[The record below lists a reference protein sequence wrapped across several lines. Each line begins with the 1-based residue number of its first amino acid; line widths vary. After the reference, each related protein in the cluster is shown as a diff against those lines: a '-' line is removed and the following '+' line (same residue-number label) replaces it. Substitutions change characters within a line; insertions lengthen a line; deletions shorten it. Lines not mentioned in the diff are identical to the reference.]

1 MLSTIRA
8 ILRRPSASME
18 GGERTH
24 LDRAP
29 IDPALALAQ
38 HDAYAAALAAAGA
51 EVVMLEGA
59 DDLPD
64 CAFVED
70 VALTLPELCVVLNPG
85 AASRRGEVEAVAAV
99 LPADRPIMRLAA
111 GTMDG
116 GDVLVV
122 GRRIFAGLS
131 TRTDREAIAALAG
144 ATAAHG
150 YQVTGVAVPGA
161 LHLKT
166 AVTALDAETLAINP
180 DWIDATA
187 FAGFRQIATAA
198 GEPFGGNTLT
208 VGGRLFVQA
217 ATSRTAEAFAA
228 AGFTPHPLEIGEFAK
243 AEAGL
248 TCLSLIV
255 PERA

>member
-1 MLSTIRA
+1 MIRA
-8 ILRRPSASME
+8 ILRRPSSAME

-24 LDRAP
+24 MDRAS

-38 HDAYAAALAAAGA
+38 HDAYAAALKATGA
-51 EVVMLEGA
+51 QVTVLEGA
-59 DDLPD
+59 EDLPD

-85 AASRRGEVEAVAAV
+85 ATSRRGEVAAVAAV
-99 LPADRPIMRLAA
+99 LPHDRPIVRLSA

-131 TRTDREAIAALAG
+131 TRTSREGIEALMAAVAP
-144 ATAAHG
+144 HG
-150 YQVTGVAVPGA
+150 YQVMAVPVPGA

-166 AVTALDAETLAINP
+166 AVTALDAETLAINS
-180 DWIDATA
+180 DWIDVGS
-187 FAGFRQIATAA
+187 FAGFRQIAAAA

-217 ATSRTAEAFAA
+217 ATPRTAEAFAA
-228 AGFTPHPLEIGEFAK
+228 AGFAPHALEIGEFAK

-248 TCLSLIV
+248 TCLSLIL
-255 PERA
+255 PASA

>member
-1 MLSTIRA
+1 MIRA

-18 GGERTH
+18 SGERTH

-38 HDAYAAALAAAGA
+38 HAAYAEALSAAGA
-51 EVVMLEGA
+51 QVMVLEG
-59 DDLPD
+59 DDALPD

-85 AASRRGEVEAVAAV
+85 AASRRAEVDAVAAV
-99 LPADRPIMRLAA
+99 LPRDRPVDRLAA

-131 TRTDREAIAALAG
+131 TRTTREGIEALA
-144 ATAAHG
+144 AAVAPHG
-150 YQVTGVAVPGA
+150 YQVTGVPVPGA

-166 AVTALDAETLAINP
+166 AVTALDRETLAINP
-180 DWIDATA
+180 AWIDPAA
-187 FAGFRQIATAA
+187 FPGFRLITTAE

-208 VGGRLFVQA
+208 VGATLFVQA
-217 ATSRTAEAFAA
+217 ATPRTAAAIAA
-228 AGFTPHPLEIGEFAK
+228 AGFAPQPLEIGEFAK

-248 TCLSLIV
+248 TCLSLIA
-255 PERA
+255 PASA

>member
-1 MLSTIRA
+1 MIRA
-8 ILRRPSASME
+8 ILRRPSARME

-24 LDRAP
+24 VDRAP

-38 HDAYAAALAAAGA
+38 HAAYAEALAAAGA
-51 EVVMLEGA
+51 EVLVLEGA
-59 DDLPD
+59 DDFPD

-70 VALTLPELCVVLNPG
+70 VALTLPELCVVLKPG

-99 LPADRPIMRLAA
+99 LPADRPVMRLAA

-122 GRRIFAGLS
+122 GRKIFVGLS
-131 TRTDREAIAALAG
+131 TRTNREAIEALAAG
-144 ATAAHG
+144 TAAHG
-150 YQVTGVAVPGA
+150 YQVTRVPTPGA

-180 DWIDATA
+180 HWIDAAA
-187 FAGFRQIATAA
+187 FAGFRQIATAD

-217 ATSRTAEAFAA
+217 ATPRTAEAFAA
-228 AGFTPHPLEIGEFAK
+228 AGFAPHALEIGEFAK

-255 PERA
+255 PGSA

>member
-1 MLSTIRA
+1 MIRA
-8 ILRRPSASME
+8 ILRRPSARME

-24 LDRAP
+24 MDRAP
-29 IDPALALAQ
+29 IDPALALVQ
-38 HDAYAAALAAAGA
+38 HAAYAAALEAAGA
-51 EVVMLEGA
+51 AVTILEGA

-70 VALTLPELCVVLNPG
+70 VALTLPELCVVLSPG
-85 AASRRGEVEAVAAV
+85 AMSRRGEVEAVAAV
-99 LPADRPIMRLAA
+99 LPADRLIVRLAA

-131 TRTDREAIAALAG
+131 TRTNREAVEALAA
-144 ATAAHG
+144 ATAVYG
-150 YQVTGVAVPGA
+150 YQVTGVPVPGA

-180 DWIDATA
+180 DWIDAAA
-187 FAGFRQIATAA
+187 FGGFRHIPTAA

-217 ATSRTAEAFAA
+217 ATPRTAEAFVA
-228 AGFTPHPLEIGEFAK
+228 AGFAPHALEIGEFAK

-255 PERA
+255 PASA

>member
-1 MLSTIRA
+1 MIRA
-8 ILRRPSASME
+8 ILRRPSARME

-29 IDPALALAQ
+29 IDPERALAQ
-38 HDAYAAALAAAGA
+38 HDAYATALSAAGA
-51 EVVMLEGA
+51 EITVLAA
-59 DDLPD
+59 DDGLPD

-70 VALTLPELCVVLNPG
+70 VAVILPELSVVLRPG
-85 AASRRGEVEAVAAV
+85 AASRRGEVEAVARA
-99 LPADRPIMRLAA
+99 LPADRPVARLPA

-122 GRRIFAGLS
+122 GHRVFVGLS
-131 TRTDREAIAALAG
+131 TRTSREGLEALAALL
-144 ATAAHG
+144 TPHG
-150 YQVTGVAVPGA
+150 YWIDAVPVPGA

-180 DWIDATA
+180 AWLDTA
-187 FAGFRQIATAA
+187 AFKGFRAITVAA
-198 GEPFGGNTLT
+198 GEPFAANTLT

-217 ATSRTAEAFAA
+217 ATPRTAEAYAA
-228 AGFTPHPLEIGEFAK
+228 AGFAPIALEIGEFAK

-248 TCLSLIV
+248 TCLSLIA
-255 PERA
+255 PAPA

>member
-1 MLSTIRA
+1 MIRA
-8 ILRRPSASME
+8 ILRRPSSRME

-29 IDPALALAQ
+29 IDPVLALVQ
-38 HDAYAAALAAAGA
+38 HAAYAAALKAAGA
-51 EVVMLEGA
+51 EVTVLDGA
-59 DDLPD
+59 DDFPD

-70 VALTLPELCVVLNPG
+70 VVITLPELCVVLNPG

-99 LPADRPIMRLAA
+99 LPGDRPVVRLVG

-131 TRTDREAIAALAG
+131 TRTSREGIDAL
-144 ATAAHG
+144 TAAVAAYG
-150 YQVTGVAVPGA
+150 YRVTSVPVPGA

-166 AVTALDAETLAINP
+166 AVTALDSQTLAINP
-180 DWIDATA
+180 AWIDAGA
-187 FAGFRQIATAA
+187 FPGFRQIPTARD
-198 GEPFGGNTLT
+198 EPFGGNTLT

-217 ATSRTAEAFAA
+217 ATPRTAEAFAA
-228 AGFTPHPLEIGEFAK
+228 AGFAPQALEIGEFAK

-255 PERA
+255 PAIA

>member
-1 MLSTIRA
+1 MHSTIRA
-8 ILRRPSASME
+8 ILRRPSALME

-29 IDPALALAQ
+29 IDPVKALAQ
-38 HDAYAAALAAAGA
+38 HAAYAQALRDAGA
-51 EVVMLEGA
+51 EPIILADA
-59 DDLPD
+59 DDLAD

-70 VALTLPELCVVLNPG
+70 VAVVLPELSVVLNPG
-85 AASRRGEVEAVAAV
+85 AVSRRGEVEAVARV
-99 LPADRPIMRLAA
+99 LPTDRPAVRLVA

-122 GRRIFAGLS
+122 GRRIFVGLS
-131 TRTDREAIAALAG
+131 TRTSREGIDAFAAAV
-144 ATAAHG
+144 APHG
-150 YQVTGVAVPGA
+150 YEVTAVAVPGA

-166 AVTALDAETLAINP
+166 AVTALDVQTLAINP
-180 DWIDATA
+180 SWIDPAA
-187 FAGFRQIATAA
+187 FTGFRMLPVAA
-198 GEPFGGNTLT
+198 GEPFGANSLT

-217 ATSRTAEAFAA
+217 ATPRTAALFAA
-228 AGFTPHPLEIGEFAK
+228 AGFAPHPLEIGEFAK

-255 PERA
+255 PATA

>member
-1 MLSTIRA
+1 MPSAIRA
-8 ILRRPSASME
+8 ILRRPSAFME

-29 IDPALALAQ
+29 IDSALAVAQ
-38 HDAYAAALAAAGA
+38 HAAYAAALEAAGA
-51 EVVMLEGA
+51 QVTVLEAA

-70 VALTLPELCVVLNPG
+70 VALTLPELCLVLNPG
-85 AASRRGEVEAVAAV
+85 AASRRGEVEAVAAA
-99 LPADRPIMRLAA
+99 LPPDRPIMRLGA
-111 GTMDG
+111 GTLDG

-131 TRTDREAIAALAG
+131 TRTSREGIEALAA

-166 AVTALDAETLAINP
+166 AVTALDAQTLAINP
-180 DWIDATA
+180 AWIDAAA
-187 FAGFRQIATAA
+187 FPGFRHIVTAE

-217 ATSRTAEAFAA
+217 ATPRTAEAFAA
-228 AGFTPHPLEIGEFAK
+228 AGFAPQPLEIGEFAK

-255 PERA
+255 PASA

>member
-1 MLSTIRA
+1 
-8 ILRRPSASME
+8 ME

-24 LDRAP
+24 LGRAP
-29 IDPALALAQ
+29 IDAALALAQ
-38 HDAYAAALAAAGA
+38 HEAYAAALAATGA
-51 EVVMLEGA
+51 QVTVLDGA

-70 VALTLPELCVVLNPG
+70 VAITLSELCVVLNPG
-85 AASRRGEVEAVAAV
+85 AVSRRGEVAAVAAV
-99 LPADRPIMRLAA
+99 LLGDRPVVRLGA

-122 GRRIFAGLS
+122 GRRVFVGLS
-131 TRTDREAIAALAG
+131 TRTNREGIEAFSAAVAPY
-144 ATAAHG
+144 G

-180 DWIDATA
+180 DWIDAAA
-187 FAGFRQIATAA
+187 FPGFRQITTAKD
-198 GEPFGGNTLT
+198 EPFGGNTLT
-208 VGGRLFVQA
+208 VSGRLFVQA
-217 ATSRTAEAFAA
+217 ATPRTAEAFAA
-228 AGFTPHPLEIGEFAK
+228 GGFAPQALEIGEFAK

-255 PERA
+255 PATA